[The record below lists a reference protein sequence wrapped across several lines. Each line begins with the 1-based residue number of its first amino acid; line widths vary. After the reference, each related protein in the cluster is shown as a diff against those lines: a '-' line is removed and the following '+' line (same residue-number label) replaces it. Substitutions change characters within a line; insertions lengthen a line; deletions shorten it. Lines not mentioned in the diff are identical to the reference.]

1 MRNDGGAGEEERTP
15 RPQPE
20 QRTFERNAKGVR
32 EMMSIKYDTFDF
44 DGDWYQAFGRPEKR
58 GVWLIWGQSGN
69 EKTSFVMQLCK
80 YLCRFGRV
88 AYNSLEEGV
97 SLTMQN
103 SLKRFNMMEV
113 NRRFLL
119 IDAESMEQLDIRL
132 HRQKSPDFVVID
144 SFQYTMMS
152 FKQYVEFKERNKNKL
167 LIFISHAD
175 GKLPAGRA
183 VRSVMYNADM
193 KVYIESYRAF
203 SRGRYIG
210 PRGYFDIWPE
220 GARKCWP
227 VEE

>member
-1 MRNDGGAGEEERTP
+1 M
-15 RPQPE
+15 
-20 QRTFERNAKGVR
+20 
-32 EMMSIKYDTFDF
+32 
-44 DGDWYQAFGRPEKR
+44 
-58 GVWLIWGQSGN
+58 
-69 EKTSFVMQLCK
+69 
-80 YLCRFGRV
+80 
-88 AYNSLEEGV
+88 

>member
-1 MRNDGGAGEEERTP
+1 M
-15 RPQPE
+15 
-20 QRTFERNAKGVR
+20 
-32 EMMSIKYDTFDF
+32 
-44 DGDWYQAFGRPEKR
+44 
-58 GVWLIWGQSGN
+58 
-69 EKTSFVMQLCK
+69 
-80 YLCRFGRV
+80 
-88 AYNSLEEGV
+88 AYNSLEEGA

-152 FKQYVEFKERNKNKL
+152 FKQYVEFKEHNKNKL

-183 VRSVMYNADM
+183 A
-193 KVYIESYRAF
+193 A
-203 SRGRYIG
+203 
-210 PRGYFDIWPE
+210 
-220 GARKCWP
+220 A
-227 VEE
+227 